1 MSTLDSLVTPL
12 LEGTCALFN
21 AVYGLLYAVM
31 VVCQMILVYPNRCG
45 SEGLDLHSK
54 MELVKC
60 FLPFSLRRKYVSC
73 KLCVIRVTRK
83 EERRVGAICLGE
95 EK

>member
-1 MSTLDSLVTPL
+1 MKLL
-12 LEGTCALFN
+12 LEGTCAVFN

-31 VVCQMILVYPNRCG
+31 VVCQMILVYPNKCG
-45 SEGLDLHSK
+45 GEGLDLHSR

-60 FLPFSLRRKYVSC
+60 FLPFSLRRKCVSC

-83 EERRVGAICLGE
+83 EGRRVGAVWLGE